1 MALEELEREDDMV
14 VEANAVKVI
23 YTKELDAYIDGLK
36 LDYSDSWF
44 NKGFRLTSAA
54 R

>member
-1 MALEELEREDDMV
+1 
-14 VEANAVKVI
+14 VI
-23 YTKELDAYIDGLK
+23 YTRELDAYIDGLK